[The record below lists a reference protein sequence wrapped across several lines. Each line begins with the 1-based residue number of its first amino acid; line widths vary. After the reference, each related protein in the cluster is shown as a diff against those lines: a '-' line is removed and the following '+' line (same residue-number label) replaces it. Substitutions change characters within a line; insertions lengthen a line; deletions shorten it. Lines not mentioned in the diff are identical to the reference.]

1 MDPANGHKLLR
12 KGICQRFCPTE
23 RGDQLEAAITDLQ
36 LSLELM
42 EAAPVGRRTV
52 DDVFT
57 AKKQLGITYN
67 ELGMRTPP
75 PFPSS
80 RGCAYGQPDGASYV
94 SVCAGAYDAGD
105 YESAY
110 NTFTKAL
117 EVERTR
123 AYLVNRGDS
132 LREQGLLV
140 SHHLTSQLC
149 CGHSCQLSFLSLSA
163 RAALRQDQ
171 CIADYAEAIEAK
183 PMTGP
188 DGEPVEEEEAPR
200 DVRVR
205 VAVAFNEVGMQL
217 YQRHQY
223 VEAFDY
229 FSKSIVHLPDVL
241 EYRLNRFHAADACG
255 QLQTAVEDLRAAVRI
270 DPDNTYVR
278 SRLRDMQ
285 QTSTSVASR

>member
-1 MDPANGHKLLR
+1 M
-12 KGICQRFCPTE
+12 
-23 RGDQLEAAITDLQ
+23 
-36 LSLELM
+36 
-42 EAAPVGRRTV
+42 
-52 DDVFT
+52 
-57 AKKQLGITYN
+57 
-67 ELGMRTPP
+67 
-75 PFPSS
+75 
-80 RGCAYGQPDGASYV
+80 

-140 SHHLTSQLC
+140 SHHLTSQLSAVVPLPLSQ
-149 CGHSCQLSFLSLSA
+149 SCPG
-163 RAALRQDQ
+163 QDQ

-188 DGEPVEEEEAPR
+188 DGEAVEEEEAPR

-285 QTSTSVASR
+285 QTSNSVASR